1 MKANSLTNMLGEFVA
16 IQKTPEFKP
25 CSASM
30 QELNRAVKE
39 EKRTYSIKHRAERPR
54 FSSVGDLSQ
63 EVSLNPTGEVTMR
76 TLCDKRRERPSSLI
90 ERIRQRIS
98 PSRKSEVRIIDRN
111 MRFSVVT
118 VSDSSAAGKRK
129 DLSGPAIVELIKNS
143 ERLLDAQV
151 VSTVTIPDDR
161 SLIAATLRERTNDSV
176 SDSSAAGKRKD
187 LSGPAIV
194 ELIKNSERLLDAQ
207 VVSTVTIPD
216 DRSLIAATLRERTND
231 SDIIITTGGTGFAA
245 RDVTPEATV
254 DVLERRCT
262 GLEMA
267 LHSRSL
273 AATPMAALSR
283 AVAGISGHTLIV
295 NFPGSVK
302 AVRECWE
309 VLEPVLNHAVDLLH
323 DRDDGS
329 VHQALANQTQS
340 EGDK

>member
-1 MKANSLTNMLGEFVA
+1 MLLLR
-16 IQKTPEFKP
+16 IQ
-25 CSASM
+25 
-30 QELNRAVKE
+30 
-39 EKRTYSIKHRAERPR
+39 
-54 FSSVGDLSQ
+54 
-63 EVSLNPTGEVTMR
+63 
-76 TLCDKRRERPSSLI
+76 
-90 ERIRQRIS
+90 
-98 PSRKSEVRIIDRN
+98 VRIIDRN

-143 ERLLDAQV
+143 EK
-151 VSTVTIPDDR
+151 
-161 SLIAATLRERTNDSV
+161 LR
-176 SDSSAAGKRKD
+176 
-187 LSGPAIV
+187 
-194 ELIKNSERLLDAQ
+194 DAQ

-245 RDVTPEATV
+245 RDVTPEATI